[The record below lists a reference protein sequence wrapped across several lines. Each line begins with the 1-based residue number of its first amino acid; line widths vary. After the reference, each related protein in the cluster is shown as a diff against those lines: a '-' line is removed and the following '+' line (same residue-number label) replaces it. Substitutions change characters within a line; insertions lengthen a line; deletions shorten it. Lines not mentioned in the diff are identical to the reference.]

1 MQNVRAILVVK
12 DKILFKKLA
21 IQVYEIT
28 EILHLLSLVDRCVKM
43 RVCKHHISQDIL
55 DFYVFLRNI

>member
-21 IQVYEIT
+21 IQVYEIA
-28 EILHLLSLVDRCVKM
+28 EILHLLLLVDRCVKM